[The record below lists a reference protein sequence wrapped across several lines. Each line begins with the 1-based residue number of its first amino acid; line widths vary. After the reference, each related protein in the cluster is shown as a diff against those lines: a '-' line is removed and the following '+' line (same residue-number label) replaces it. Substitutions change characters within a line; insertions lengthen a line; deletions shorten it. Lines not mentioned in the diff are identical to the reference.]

1 MNKVLFVVSEDWY
14 FLSHRIELAKSLIKD
29 GKEVFL
35 VAQAGESSKEIE
47 KEGIKVLPWKLNR
60 SSKNDHLNE

>member
-35 VAQAGESSKEIE
+35 VAQADTTKPNINT
-47 KEGIKVLPWKLNR
+47 KNVLFKILFKIISAP
-60 SSKNDHLNE
+60 